1 MHSDNNVISTY
12 PWICFYFNLEAI
24 KHLDYGRHD
33 FWGIVQKYD
42 LINVHKLCLTGGDR
56 AHHHSAEFD
65 DGAEDV
71 FGLSGARQILTVA
84 F

>member
-1 MHSDNNVISTY
+1 MLY
-12 PWICFYFNLEAI
+12 QEAI
-24 KHLDYGRHD
+24 KYLFYT
-33 FWGIVQKYD
+33 FWQTDDVIHFTHFSCLFLKAT
-42 LINVHKLCLTGGDR
+42 LLTGGDR